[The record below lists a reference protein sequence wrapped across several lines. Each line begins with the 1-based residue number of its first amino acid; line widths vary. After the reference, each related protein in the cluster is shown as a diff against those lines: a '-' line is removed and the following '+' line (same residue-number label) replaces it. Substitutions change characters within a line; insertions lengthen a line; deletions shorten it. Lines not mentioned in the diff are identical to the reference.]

1 MGEIRRLMVEGQSEP
16 FSHYCH
22 VVRAG
27 ELVWVSG
34 AVGIAADGRVPSDV
48 VGQFKVAMQ
57 NIDQCLRA
65 AGGGPEHVV
74 KVTIYLT
81 DISDRSAINPE
92 RIRYFGEHRPASTLV
107 QVSALVTPELKV
119 EIEAQALISA
129 RHLSDCPLD
138 HPTLIL
144 TLAPA
149 AR

>member
-1 MGEIRRLMVEGQSEP
+1 MATMVEIQRLMVEGQAPP

-34 AVGIAADGRVPSDV
+34 AVGIDADGRVPANV
-48 VGQFKVAMQ
+48 VDQFKVAVQ

-74 KVTIYLT
+74 KVNIYLT
-81 DISDRSAINPE
+81 DISDRAAINPE

-107 QVSALVTPELKV
+107 QVGALIAPELKV
-119 EIEAQALISA
+119 EIEVQAYISGA
-129 RHLSDCPLD
+129 RSGAA
-138 HPTLIL
+138 
-144 TLAPA
+144 APRA
-149 AR
+149 SPSR

>member
-1 MGEIRRLMVEGQSEP
+1 MATMVEIQRLMVEGQAPP

-27 ELVWVSG
+27 DLVWVSG
-34 AVGIAADGRVPSDV
+34 AVGIDADGRVPADV
-48 VGQFKVAMQ
+48 VGQFKVAIQ
-57 NIDQCLRA
+57 NIDHCLRA
-65 AGGGPEHVV
+65 AGGGPKHVV

-119 EIEAQALISA
+119 EIEAEAFISA
-129 RHLSDCPLD
+129 EHSGSA
-138 HPTLIL
+138 
-144 TLAPA
+144 APE
-149 AR
+149 

>member
-1 MGEIRRLMVEGQSEP
+1 MGEIQRLMVEGQSEP

-34 AVGIAADGRVPSDV
+34 AVGIDADGRVPADV
-48 VGQFKVAMQ
+48 VGQFKVALQ

-74 KVTIYLT
+74 KVNIYLT

-92 RIRYFGEHRPASTLV
+92 RIRYFGEYRPASTLV

-119 EIEAQALISA
+119 EIEAEAFISA
-129 RHLSDCPLD
+129 EHSGSA
-138 HPTLIL
+138 
-144 TLAPA
+144 APE
-149 AR
+149 

>member
-1 MGEIRRLMVEGQSEP
+1 MGEIRRLMVEGQSAP

-34 AVGIAADGRVPSDV
+34 AVGIDADGYVPADV

-92 RIRYFGEHRPASTLV
+92 RIQYFGEYRPASTLV
-107 QVSALVTPELKV
+107 QVVALVTPELKV
-119 EIEAQALISA
+119 EIEAEAFISGA
-129 RHLSDCPLD
+129 RSGSE
-138 HPTLIL
+138 
-144 TLAPA
+144 APG
-149 AR
+149 

>member
-1 MGEIRRLMVEGQSEP
+1 MDKIERLMVEGQSRP

-27 ELVWVSG
+27 EMVWVSG
-34 AVGIAADGRVPSDV
+34 AVGIGADGNVPSDV
-48 VGQFKVAMQ
+48 VGQFKVALQ

-81 DISDRSAINPE
+81 DISDRSAINGE

-107 QVSALVTPELKV
+107 QVVALVTPELKV
-119 EIEAQALISA
+119 EIEAEAFISGT
-129 RHLSDCPLD
+129 RSGSD
-138 HPTLIL
+138 
-144 TLAPA
+144 ASG
-149 AR
+149 